1 MYLEPN
7 FDECVSCVKIAAVEI
22 GYDGMCKLTPISPGF
37 SGVPLRTVPR
47 ISACR
52 AGRISWGRE
61 IWGEAEIQCSS
72 NCTSGWWP
80 NYAGPTSNWNT
91 SHSRSI
97 KILWVINCGWLCSNR
112 HWKRVLGK
120 DGSLSWKIVRID
132 SKYRNVLLLELHKR
146 RDLILG
152 TFRTTGKV
160 FYLQNARIQLIGEKV
175 CTSWCISLL
184 GNKLPETDKLVGMT
198 SESMSGRE
206 NFFMYS
212 KNCQFWRRKKWNIL
226 WARVRSKCCRNLKD
240 RKNLS
245 VSQNER

>member
-1 MYLEPN
+1 MNASHESKLQRLKYAMM
-7 FDECVSCVKIAAVEI
+7 ECVSWHPFARFFRGCHYAPSPEYLHAEQGEYHEEEKYEEKQRYYAPQTAHQGDGQITQGQPVTEI
-22 GYDGMCKLTPISPGF
+22 PVTQGQSRYCGSSIMGECIPTATGNECLEKTGH
-37 SGVPLRTVPR
+37 
-47 ISACR
+47 CH
-52 AGRISWGRE
+52 GR
-61 IWGEAEIQCSS
+61 
-72 NCTSGWWP
+72 
-80 NYAGPTSNWNT
+80 
-91 SHSRSI
+91 
-97 KILWVINCGWLCSNR
+97 LCGLIR
-112 HWKRVLGK
+112 
-120 DGSLSWKIVRID
+120 
-132 SKYRNVLLLELHKR
+132 KYRNVLLLELHKR

-152 TFRTTGKV
+152 TFRTTEKV

-198 SESMSGRE
+198 PESMSGRE